1 MYYTLEHNAEI
12 YLDCSSKNCPQ
23 FLSLSLDNRLTDLQ
37 SAYALHTNIWRCEPN
52 HFYTDHN
59 EQ

>member
-1 MYYTLEHNAEI
+1 MEHNAEI
-12 YLDCSSKNCPQ
+12 YLDCSSKICPQ
-23 FLSLSLDNRLTDLQ
+23 FLSLSLDNRLTDLK